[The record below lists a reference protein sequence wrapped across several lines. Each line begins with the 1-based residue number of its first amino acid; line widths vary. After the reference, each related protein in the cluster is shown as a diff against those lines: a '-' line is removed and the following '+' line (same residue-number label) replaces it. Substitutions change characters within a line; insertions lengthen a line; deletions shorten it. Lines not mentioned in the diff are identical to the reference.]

1 MCRKDKAYRKK
12 EGTMDAF
19 ENSDSKEG
27 FTMKLWRGER
37 LCLLGFDDGL
47 FRPPQNLNM
56 QIEDTPKI
64 PHRTY

>member
-1 MCRKDKAYRKK
+1 
-12 EGTMDAF
+12 MDAF